1 MHMGNEI
8 HVQQM
13 SCGGADVSVHQLS
26 SSSLGPSPSDDDM
39 EGEEQTIGT
48 MNISAEK
55 VNKR

>member
-1 MHMGNEI
+1 MGNEI